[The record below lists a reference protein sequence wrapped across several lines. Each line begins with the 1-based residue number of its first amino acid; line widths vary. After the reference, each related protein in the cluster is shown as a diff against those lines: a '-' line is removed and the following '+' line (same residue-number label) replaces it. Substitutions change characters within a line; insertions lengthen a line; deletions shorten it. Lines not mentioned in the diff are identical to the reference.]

1 MQDKNAEKVFFNE
14 LAQVQ
19 DYDVFDERG
28 YTRLLRLFSDL
39 VKPLPNER
47 LLDVGCGSG
56 AFTEHVSAMSLQT
69 VGVDLSFHLIRSAV
83 GKISNCNFVVG
94 EAEILPFDDNRFDII
109 IFSGIL
115 HHLTTLKF
123 AFDEAHRI
131 LKPGGR
137 LFAYDP
143 NGQNPAMW
151 VYRSPSSPFG
161 SRQGWTANERLL
173 KRDEIISGLK
183 LAGFQETACT
193 GVSGITYKY
202 VKSAFIKKML
212 GIYNILDMCLD
223 GSGLGRRFGA
233 FLVSHAKK
241 G

>member
-1 MQDKNAEKVFFNE
+1 
-14 LAQVQ
+14 
-19 DYDVFDERG
+19 
-28 YTRLLRLFSDL
+28 
-39 VKPLPNER
+39 

-56 AFTEHVSAMSLQT
+56 AFTEHVSAMNLQT
-69 VGVDLSFHLIRSAV
+69 VGVDLSFPLIRSAV
-83 GKISNCNFVVG
+83 GKISNGNFMVG
-94 EAEILPFDDNRFDII
+94 DAEILPFGDNQFDII

-115 HHLTTLKF
+115 HHLPTLKF
-123 AFDEAHRI
+123 AFDEAYRI
-131 LKPGGR
+131 LKPSGR

-151 VYRSPSSPFG
+151 VYRSSISPFG

-183 LAGFQETACT
+183 LAGFQETACI

-202 VKSAFIKKML
+202 VKSAFIKKIL

-233 FLVSHAKK
+233 FLISYAKK

>member
-1 MQDKNAEKVFFNE
+1 MQDKNAERVFFDE
-14 LAQVQ
+14 FAQVH

-39 VKPLPNER
+39 VRPLANER

-56 AFTEHVSAMSLQT
+56 AFTEHVSAMDLRT
-69 VGVDLSFHLIRSAV
+69 VGVDLSFQLIRSAV
-83 GKISNCNFVVG
+83 GKISSSNFMVG
-94 EAEILPFDDNRFDII
+94 DAEILPFGDNQFDII

-115 HHLTTLKF
+115 HHLPTLKF

-143 NGQNPAMW
+143 NAQNPAMW

-161 SRQGWTANERLL
+161 SRQGWTVNERLL
-173 KRDEIISGLK
+173 RRDEIVSELK
-183 LAGFQETACT
+183 RAGFQETACI

-202 VKSAFIKKML
+202 VKSAFMKKIL
-212 GIYNILDMCLD
+212 GVYNLLDTCLD
-223 GSGLGRRFGA
+223 RSGLGRRFGA
-233 FLVSHAKK
+233 FLISYARKA
-241 G
+241 